1 MPYVRNGSR
10 LSLYDN
16 ANKLT
21 QLTYYETKILF
32 FSKIKEISKYVVLV
46 KVK

>member
-10 LSLYDN
+10 LSLYDY

-21 QLTYYETKILF
+21 QLTYYEAKILF

>member
-1 MPYVRNGSR
+1 MPYVRNSSR

-32 FSKIKEISKYVVLV
+32 LV
-46 KVK
+46 RLKKFQNTLF